1 MLSRLL
7 SKGWEQLEIELP
19 SLRGLP
25 CMSDHITFTD
35 THQMGGV
42 SQRSL
47 EVLIV
52 DNNSPFTSSLIN
64 IVSDLGYSF
73 DYKRYSEIKLEEFG
87 LESLPWFNKVILS
100 GRKTGSSNIN
110 ATNSTIVKYCYTR
123 NIPILG
129 ICYGCQIIALTL
141 GGSIRRLEKPIKDF
155 DLVTVKS
162 DNALVSGKQRLRVF
176 KSHKFCVSKLP
187 SCLDSAGESQTCT
200 NEILLHREKPIFG
213 TQFHPEVSGADG
225 RSILANFMALR

>member
-1 MLSRLL
+1 
-7 SKGWEQLEIELP
+7 
-19 SLRGLP
+19 
-25 CMSDHITFTD
+25 MSDFLTD
-35 THQMGGV
+35 AHQMST

-52 DNNSPFTSSLIN
+52 DNDSPYTSHLMDL
-64 IVSDLGYSF
+64 VSDLGYSY
-73 DYKRYSEIKLEEFG
+73 DYKRYSEIKLEDLGFEN
-87 LESLPWFNKVILS
+87 LPSFNKVILS

-110 ATNSTIVKYCYTR
+110 ATNSTIIKYCYTK

-141 GGSIRRLEKPIKDF
+141 GGSLRRLDKPVKDF
-155 DLVTVKS
+155 DDVTVKN
-162 DNALVSGKQRLRVF
+162 DNALVFDKQRIRVF

-187 SCLDSAGESQTCT
+187 SCLDSAGESQTCP

-225 RSILANFMALR
+225 KRILANFMALK

>member
-1 MLSRLL
+1 MWSKLL
-7 SKGWEQLEIELP
+7 SKGWEQLEIE
-19 SLRGLP
+19 SLSLKELSF
-25 CMSDHITFTD
+25 MFDNITITD
-35 THQMGGV
+35 THEMRT

-47 EVLIV
+47 AVLIV
-52 DNNSPFTSSLIN
+52 DNNSPFTSHLMD

-73 DYKRYSEIKLEEFG
+73 NCKRYSEIKLEKLG
-87 LESLPWFNKVILS
+87 LGCLPLFNKVILS

-110 ATNSTIVKYCYTR
+110 ATNSTIVRYCYTR

-141 GGSIRRLEKPIKDF
+141 GGSLRRLEKPIKDF
-155 DLVTVKS
+155 DQVTVKG
-162 DNALVSGKQRLRVF
+162 DNALVSGKQMLRVY

-187 SCLDSAGESQTCT
+187 SCLDSVGESQTCP
-200 NEILLHREKPIFG
+200 NEILLHKEKPIFG

-225 RSILANFMALR
+225 KGILANFMALK